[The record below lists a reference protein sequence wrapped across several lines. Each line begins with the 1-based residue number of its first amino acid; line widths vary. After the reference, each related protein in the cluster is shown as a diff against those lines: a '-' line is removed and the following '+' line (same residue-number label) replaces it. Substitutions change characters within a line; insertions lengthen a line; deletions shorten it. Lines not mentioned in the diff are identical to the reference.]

1 MTPRQL
7 DLIMEALEYA
17 IENMDISSFHEEEL
31 DEAINATFS
40 ILRYY
45 DE

>member
-1 MTPRQL
+1 MTSRQL

-17 IENMDISSFHEEEL
+17 IENMDISNFHEEEL
-31 DEAINATFS
+31 NEAINATFS